1 MKSLFKIYGK
11 KFVKPATF
19 SLAECAKKG
28 AEVENMRSWEA
39 EKISTSQLP
48 NLFLFSFFVP
58 GEPPLK

>member
-1 MKSLFKIYGK
+1 MKKLNCCLIGRVRKEG
-11 KFVKPATF
+11 
-19 SLAECAKKG
+19 G

-58 GEPPLK
+58 GEPPTEINIAK